1 MSART
6 HPWTRWLAVASAIA
20 GVLMLAGSLAPS
32 DPGGP
37 EFVVERHILTIAGEH
52 ADEHEPE
59 VTAAYRINRNNWT
72 PDDVPIPVSVN
83 SSGAPLEHDPETLVR
98 NAIDRWSNVSGSY
111 FRFEWS
117 GATNAGASTC
127 GNPFKVD
134 GVNSVTFVTT
144 MSPVTLGITCTVWRP
159 NAGPDA
165 PLIEFD
171 MQLNANI
178 NWGSGAVIAPGEYD
192 LASTILHE
200 LGHAAGL
207 GHPCGSAGSGT
218 CTAAEEASVMYPS
231 LTSQVQKR
239 DLRQDDIDAIREAYP
254 QSAVTPTPSPTP
266 LPTVVPTAPPGQ
278 GLQFNIRAPGVAR
291 D

>member
-1 MSART
+1 MSPFT
-6 HPWTRWLAVASAIA
+6 HTWARWLAVASSVA
-20 GVLMLAGSLAPS
+20 GVAMLAVSISPS
-32 DPGGP
+32 HPDEPGYI
-37 EFVVERHILTIAGEH
+37 VERHILTIAGEH
-52 ADEHEPE
+52 AHDHEPE
-59 VTAAYRINRNNWT
+59 VSAAYRINRNNWT
-72 PDDVPIPVSVN
+72 PEDVPIMVAFN
-83 SSGAPLEHDPETLVR
+83 ATGAPLEHDPETLVR
-98 NAIDRWSNVSGSY
+98 NAIDRWSNVNGSY
-111 FRFEWS
+111 FRFQWD
-117 GATNAGASTC
+117 GTTNAGASTC

-134 GVNSVTFVTT
+134 GVNSVTFVDS

-178 NWGSGAVIAPGEYD
+178 NWGSGAVVHPGEYD

-200 LGHAAGL
+200 FGHAAGL

-218 CTAAEEASVMYPS
+218 CTLAEEASVMYPS
-231 LTSQVQKR
+231 LVSQVQKR
-239 DLRQDDIDAIREAYP
+239 DLRQDDIDAMVEAYP

-266 LPTVVPTAPPGQ
+266 LPTAVPTLPSGPSF
-278 GLQFNIRAPGVAR
+278 QFNIRAPGVAR